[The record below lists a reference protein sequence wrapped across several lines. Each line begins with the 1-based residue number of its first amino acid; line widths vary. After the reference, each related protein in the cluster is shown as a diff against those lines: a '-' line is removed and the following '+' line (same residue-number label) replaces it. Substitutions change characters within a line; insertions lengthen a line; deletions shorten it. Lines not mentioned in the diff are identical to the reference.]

1 MKIRC
6 QINALAQCFVSIR
19 EISTRQDARRRIS
32 KRVNESR
39 FVKKNRVMKP

>member
-19 EISTRQDARRRIS
+19 EISTRQDARRRTS
-32 KRVNESR
+32 KRVIESR
-39 FVKKNRVMKP
+39 FANENRVMKP